1 MIPHTQKHANIT
13 EAATVILTREQAG
26 RIQIYLLKRSAK
38 SGFMAGNFVFPGGT
52 IDAEDRDVDLFRE
65 HSDLTP
71 DEIASRFGADMS
83 ASRALAYCV
92 AAIRETLEEAG
103 VLMASHEVNPGRKLE
118 EACQLRLSADLA
130 KDWFARIVSD
140 TGWRLALRA
149 LSPWSHW
156 ITPELMKRRYDTRF
170 FIADMPADQHCRPDS
185 RETVEGIWISPQE
198 GLEGN
203 LNGTVPLS
211 PPTLVTLHELLD
223 YHHLE
228 DLREES
234 RRRNWGQAI
243 LPRLV
248 PLAKGAVIVEPW
260 DPQYREKEIHI
271 SLNALPAS
279 LLPVGE
285 PFSRIWFDGQLW
297 RPVRLN

>member
-1 MIPHTQKHANIT
+1 M
-13 EAATVILTREQAG
+13 ILTREQAG

-52 IDAEDRDVDLFRE
+52 IDAEDRDVDLFRK

-71 DEIASRFGADMS
+71 DEIASRFGGNLTVPG
-83 ASRALAYCV
+83 ALAYCV

-103 VLMASHEVNPGRKLE
+103 VLLACHEENRDRKLE
-118 EACQLRLSADLA
+118 EACRLRISADLA
-130 KDWFARIVSD
+130 KDWFARLVSD
-140 TGWRLALRA
+140 TGWRLALSA

-156 ITPELMKRRYDTRF
+156 ITPQLMKRRFDTRF

-185 RETVEGIWISPQE
+185 RETVPGIWISPQE

-203 LNGTVPLS
+203 LDGTVPLS

-223 YHHLE
+223 YQHLD
-228 DLREES
+228 DLRKES
-234 RRRNWGQAI
+234 GHRNWGQAI

-260 DPQYREKEIHI
+260 DPQYGEKEIHI
-271 SLNALPAS
+271 SLKALPAS
-279 LLPVGE
+279 ILPVGE

-297 RPVRLN
+297 RPVRI

>member
-1 MIPHTQKHANIT
+1 MLPHTQKPANIT
-13 EAATVILTREQAG
+13 EAATMILTREQAG

-52 IDAEDRDVDLFRE
+52 IEDADRDVDLFRT

-71 DEIASRFGADMS
+71 DEIASRFGENLTGPG
-83 ASRALAYCV
+83 ALAYCV

-103 VLMASHEVNPGRKLE
+103 VLMACHEENRGRKLE
-118 EACQLRLSADLA
+118 EACRLRMSADLA
-130 KDWFARIVSD
+130 KDWFARLVSD
-140 TGWRLALRA
+140 TGWRLALTA

-156 ITPELMKRRYDTRF
+156 ITPELMKRRFDTRF

-185 RETVEGIWISPQE
+185 RETVQGIWISPHE

-203 LNGTVPLS
+203 LDGTVPLS

-223 YHHLE
+223 YQNLE
-228 DLREES
+228 DLRKESS
-234 RRRNWGQAI
+234 RRIWGQAI

-248 PLAKGAVIVEPW
+248 PLAQGAVIVEPW
-260 DPQYREKEIHI
+260 DPQYGEKEIHI
-271 SLNALPAS
+271 SLKALPAS
-279 LLPVGE
+279 ILPVGE

-297 RPVRLN
+297 RPVRV